1 MAGPNPVGT
10 FTPLSWRKV
19 SPLHKQL
26 GARSLRFVYPAGNGA
41 PTIAAPQSLYL
52 RYGPETG
59 IDRLIGFSIMLG
71 KGADA
76 PELTM
81 SELATGWL
89 FDHVFTANQGA
100 SVFGNLESMPD
111 EINLAFSFAAATT
124 RNVYLSF
131 FNFEVVPALY

>member
-1 MAGPNPVGT
+1 MAPNPVGT
-10 FTPLSWRKV
+10 FAPLPWRKV

-26 GARSLRFVYPAGNGA
+26 GARSLRFAYPGGNGA
-41 PTIAAPQSLYL
+41 PVIATPQSLYL

-59 IDRLIGFSIMLG
+59 IDRIIGFSVMLG

-100 SVFGNLESMPD
+100 SVFGNLETFPD
-111 EINLAFSFAAATT
+111 EINLTFSFAAATT
-124 RNVYLSF
+124 RNVYLAF
-131 FNFEVVPALY
+131 YNFEIVPALY